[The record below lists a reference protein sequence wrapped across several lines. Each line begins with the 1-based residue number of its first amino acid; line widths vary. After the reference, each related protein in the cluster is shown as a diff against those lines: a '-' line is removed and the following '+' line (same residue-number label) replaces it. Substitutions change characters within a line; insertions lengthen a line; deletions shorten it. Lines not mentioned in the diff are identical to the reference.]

1 MASELMC
8 PHCGWK
14 YDPQWFS
21 EPGDDGRPFAL
32 VPTHAA
38 MSVAEINR
46 DFSKAVF
53 GPCPGSEQHPRNPES
68 DRRPLWK
75 DLPAKEPNPF
85 QELGEAGA

>member
-32 VPTHAA
+32 VPTHDWWTTHEG
-38 MSVAEINR
+38 VPVE
-46 DFSKAVF
+46 
-53 GPCPGSEQHPRNPES
+53 CPGSAQCPRNPES

-85 QELGEAGA
+85 TDLGEVVG